1 MELLS
6 GWAILGLLIDHFSER
21 RERIMFRYLKYA
33 VFVVVFLTGGL
44 FSQEK
49 QGEMSLSSLEFD
61 RKSFVRDRE
70 RSALIVISE
79 VPDLQFESTRL
90 IYEVTQHGASEWWV
104 RLEPGRQIVY
114 IRAPGYQP
122 IETDVFNFEAK
133 KAFKVKV
140 SQVRPIPGTLVINSN
155 PDGAEIKINGVPIE
169 GRTPLRLE
177 EVMPGRFNIEVSREL
192 YRPAFNTLEIQSND
206 VTEWNVDLTQSAVR
220 VNIDLEDEDLTDV
233 GVLIDGE
240 PIGIAP
246 GTIYLEPGTYQL
258 VLQKPGY
265 EYPEKVIHIDFSEEE
280 IRLSEKLIPL
290 SQPIYKKWWFYA
302 GSAALVTGAA
312 ILISSGA
319 EEDRPPLTDQPP
331 SFPQ

>member
-1 MELLS
+1 
-6 GWAILGLLIDHFSER
+6 
-21 RERIMFRYLKYA
+21 MFHYIKC
-33 VFVVVFLTGGL
+33 VICVIVVLAGDL
-44 FSQEK
+44 FGQEK
-49 QGEMSLSSLEFD
+49 QGEMSLSTIEFD

-79 VPDLQFESTRL
+79 VPALQFESTRL
-90 IYEVTQHGASEWWV
+90 IYEVTQHGASEWILRV
-104 RLEPGRQIVY
+104 EPGRQIVY

-155 PDGAEIKINGVPIE
+155 PEGAEIKINGVPIE

-177 EVMPGRFNIEVSREL
+177 EILPGQFNIEVVREL
-192 YRPAFNTLEIQSND
+192 YRPAFNTLEVQSND

-220 VNIDLEDEDLTDV
+220 INIELEDEDLTNV

-246 GTIYLEPGTYQL
+246 GAIYLEPGTYTL

-265 EYPEKVIHIDFSEEE
+265 EYPEKVIHIDLSEEE
-280 IRLSEKLIPL
+280 IQLSEELIPL
-290 SQPIYKKWWFYA
+290 SQPLYKKWWFYA

-312 ILISSGA
+312 ILISSGGT
-319 EEDRPPLTDQPP
+319 EEKPPLTSSPP